1 MDNNPIGLN
10 DPKGL
15 EGEGDEKK
23 VEPGNEPGRQ
33 SSHKLPGGDKKPT
46 EEQKK
51 FEEGCAETKKKQED
65 AKKKQEEDRKAEET
79 KRTVV
84 FNGKDFK
91 IIGTDGFFLDGF
103 FLHTQSYFLLF
114 RSPFFTKVEC
124 LPAKLLNFLDELNI
138 T

>member
-1 MDNNPIGLN
+1 MQRTTRSFPNRVSILINLAASQI
-10 DPKGL
+10 K
-15 EGEGDEKK
+15 
-23 VEPGNEPGRQ
+23 
-33 SSHKLPGGDKKPT
+33 
-46 EEQKK
+46 QKK

-91 IIGTDGFFLDGF
+91 IIGTDGFFL
-103 FLHTQSYFLLF
+103 HTQSYFLLF